1 MTRKPKGY
9 TQPDRFTRAAKAAG
23 YPARSVFKL
32 EEIQRRYHIFRQG
45 QRVLDLGAAPGSW
58 TLYVSK
64 EVGPSGR
71 VLAADL
77 SEFPGGVPNN
87 VTVRQLDVMKAG
99 RAELGDLAPYHVV
112 LSDMAPRTSGNKA
125 RDQAL
130 SFELCQ
136 RALVL
141 ADELGGADSHLVLKL
156 FMSNDFKALET
167 ALRARYAECRT
178 VRPEATRSQSTE
190 VFLVGLRRRAAA
202 APAAPGAPAAP
213 DVPPAGATPG

>member
-1 MTRKPKGY
+1 MTRKPKDY

-77 SEFPGGVPNN
+77 SEFPGGVPSN

-141 ADELGGADSHLVLKL
+141 ADELGGADSHIVLKL

-190 VFLVGLRRRAAA
+190 VFLVGLRRRAAERPA
-202 APAAPGAPAAP
+202 EPAAPKSPAAGSE
-213 DVPPAGATPG
+213 PA

>member
-1 MTRKPKGY
+1 MSRKPKDY

-32 EEIQRRYHIFRQG
+32 EEIQRRYRIFRQG

-58 TLYVSK
+58 TMYVSK

-77 SEFPGGVPNN
+77 SEFPGGVPGN

-99 RAELGDLAPYHVV
+99 RAELGDLAPYQVV

-136 RALVL
+136 RALLL
-141 ADELGGADSHLVLKL
+141 ADELGGADSHIVLKL

-190 VFLVGLRRRAAA
+190 VFLVGLRRRAA
-202 APAAPGAPAAP
+202 PAAAGAPEEP
-213 DVPPAGATPG
+213 PPAGDSR

>member
-1 MTRKPKGY
+1 MSRKPKDY

-32 EEIQRRYHIFRQG
+32 EEIQRRYRIFRQG

-58 TLYVSK
+58 TMYVSK

-77 SEFPGGVPNN
+77 SEFPGGVPGN

-136 RALVL
+136 RALLL
-141 ADELGGADSHLVLKL
+141 ADELGGADSHIVLKL

-190 VFLVGLRRRAAA
+190 VFLVGLRRRAA
-202 APAAPGAPAAP
+202 PAAAGAAAEP
-213 DVPPAGATPG
+213 PPAGDSR